1 MPGTFQ
7 YSPTPF
13 YYNVNLLYLYT
24 MIPSIEAIRKVLD
37 KLVTSKYPKIIDYEV
52 QMDMDENSS
61 LITSVEV
68 FFEPEGYW
76 NTYNN
81 GDYDYTGE
89 FEADIED
96 TVLNALKYLGLNK
109 RVYTAVYIIG
119 DDDSDAGN

>member
-1 MPGTFQ
+1 
-7 YSPTPF
+7 
-13 YYNVNLLYLYT
+13 

-61 LITSVEV
+61 LITTVEV

-76 NTYNN
+76 NTYHSK
-81 GDYDYTGE
+81 DYDYTGE

-109 RVYTAVYIIG
+109 RVHTAVYIIE

>member
-1 MPGTFQ
+1 
-7 YSPTPF
+7 
-13 YYNVNLLYLYT
+13 
-24 MIPSIEAIRKVLD
+24 MIPSIEAVRKVLD

-89 FEADIED
+89 FEADIEEWRKE
-96 TVLNALKYLGLNK
+96 VKSGRK
-109 RVYTAVYIIG
+109 RMKKVKQPI
-119 DDDSDAGN
+119 

>member
-1 MPGTFQ
+1 
-7 YSPTPF
+7 
-13 YYNVNLLYLYT
+13 
-24 MIPSIEAIRKVLD
+24 MIPSIDVIRKVLD
-37 KLVTSKYPKIIDYEV
+37 KLVTPKYPKIIDYDV
-52 QMDMDENSS
+52 QMEMDENSS
-61 LITSVEV
+61 LITTVDV
-68 FFEPEGYW
+68 FFDSDGYW

-119 DDDSDAGN
+119 DNDSDAGN

>member
-1 MPGTFQ
+1 
-7 YSPTPF
+7 
-13 YYNVNLLYLYT
+13 
-24 MIPSIEAIRKVLD
+24 MIPSIEAVRKVLD
-37 KLVTSKYPKIIDYEV
+37 KLVTPKYPKIIDYEV

-61 LITSVEV
+61 LITIVEV

-81 GDYDYTGE
+81 EDYNYPGE
-89 FEADIED
+89 FDADIED

-109 RVYTAVYIIG
+109 RVHTAVYIIE

>member
-1 MPGTFQ
+1 
-7 YSPTPF
+7 
-13 YYNVNLLYLYT
+13 
-24 MIPSIEAIRKVLD
+24 MIPSIEAVRKVLD
-37 KLVTSKYPKIIDYEV
+37 KLVTPKYPKIIDYEV

-68 FFEPEGYW
+68 FFEPKGYS
-76 NTYNN
+76 NTYHN

-109 RVYTAVYIIG
+109 RVYTAVYISDDITKYG
-119 DDDSDAGN
+119 SWVDDDSDAGN

>member
-1 MPGTFQ
+1 
-7 YSPTPF
+7 
-13 YYNVNLLYLYT
+13 
-24 MIPSIEAIRKVLD
+24 MIPSIEAVRKVLD
-37 KLVTSKYPKIIDYEV
+37 KLVTPKYPKIIDYEV

-68 FFEPEGYW
+68 FFEPKGYS
-76 NTYNN
+76 NTYHN

>member
-1 MPGTFQ
+1 
-7 YSPTPF
+7 
-13 YYNVNLLYLYT
+13 

-52 QMDMDENSS
+52 EMEMDENAS
-61 LITSVEV
+61 LITSVDV

-109 RVYTAVYIIG
+109 RIYTAVYIIG

>member
-1 MPGTFQ
+1 
-7 YSPTPF
+7 
-13 YYNVNLLYLYT
+13 
-24 MIPSIEAIRKVLD
+24 MIPSIEAINKVLE

-61 LITSVEV
+61 LITTVEV

-76 NTYNN
+76 NTYHN

-89 FEADIED
+89 FESDIED

-119 DDDSDAGN
+119 DDDSDAGD

>member
-1 MPGTFQ
+1 
-7 YSPTPF
+7 
-13 YYNVNLLYLYT
+13 
-24 MIPSIEAIRKVLD
+24 MIPSIETIRKVLD

-52 QMDMDENSS
+52 EMEMDENAS

-96 TVLNALKYLGLNK
+96 TVLNALKYLGLNR
-109 RVYTAVYIIG
+109 RVYTAVYTIG